1 MLYEYEIRISFIGK
15 NKRIGRWLLGI
26 VHKLSD
32 TRMWKG

>member
-15 NKRIGRWLLGI
+15 NKRRWLLGI

-32 TRMWKG
+32 IRMWKG